1 MKRNFTWTIVSCLT
15 VMIIALS
22 LYVNKMTTKVY
33 LSNEQLKD
41 LGLYLIEPAR
51 DLGSFN
57 LIDSNEKEFL
67 PQDFEGKWNVLF
79 FGFTFCPDICPIT
92 MSMLSRIEK
101 GLDIENQ
108 EKVRIF
114 LVTVD
119 PDRDSPDQLKVYL
132 ENFSENFIG
141 LTGGLDQIYNFATR
155 VNAPFSPISNSKDP
169 HYTVDHTGSIILIN
183 PEGNYAGFFRAPHN
197 QDDIKK
203 AILDIVSR
211 NL

>member
-1 MKRNFTWTIVSCLT
+1 
-15 VMIIALS
+15 
-22 LYVNKMTTKVY
+22 MTTKVH
-33 LSNEQLKD
+33 LSSEQLKD
-41 LGLYLIEPAR
+41 MGLYLIEPPR
-51 DLGSFN
+51 NLGEFN
-57 LIDSNEKEFL
+57 LMDSAGREFL
-67 PQDFEGKWNVLF
+67 PEDFKGKWNMLF

-108 EKVRIF
+108 EKIRIF

-155 VNAPFSPISNSKDP
+155 VNAPFNPIKNNKESN
-169 HYTVDHTGSIILIN
+169 YTVDHTGSIILIN

-197 QDDIKK
+197 QDDVKK
-203 AILDIVSR
+203 AVLDIVNR
-211 NL
+211 N

>member
-41 LGLYLIEPAR
+41 LGLYLIDPAR
-51 DLGSFN
+51 NLGSFN
-57 LIDSNEKEFL
+57 LIDSSGKEFL

-101 GLDIENQ
+101 EIDSQELDKI
-108 EKVRIF
+108 RIF

-119 PDRDSPDQLKVYL
+119 PVRDNPNQLKIYL
-132 ENFSENFIG
+132 KNFSENFTG

-155 VNAPFSPISNSKDP
+155 VNAPFTPINKSEDP
-169 HYTVDHTGSIILIN
+169 YYTVDHTGSIVLIDPN
-183 PEGNYAGFFRAPHN
+183 GNYAGFFRAPHN
-197 QDDIKK
+197 QDKIKK
-203 AILDIVSR
+203 ALLEITRRDL
-211 NL
+211 

>member
-57 LIDSNEKEFL
+57 LIDTNEKEFL

-101 GLDIENQ
+101 EIDSQELDKI
-108 EKVRIF
+108 RIF

-119 PDRDSPDQLKVYL
+119 PVRDNPNQLKIYL
-132 ENFSENFIG
+132 KNFSENFTG

-155 VNAPFSPISNSKDP
+155 VNAPFTPINNSKDP
-169 HYTVDHTGSIILIN
+169 YYTVDHTGSIVLID

-197 QDDIKK
+197 QDKIKK
-203 AILDIVSR
+203 ALLEITRRDL
-211 NL
+211 

>member
-1 MKRNFTWTIVSCLT
+1 MKRNFTWTIVSCLA
-15 VMIIALS
+15 VMLIALS

-92 MSMLSRIEK
+92 MRMLSRIEK
-101 GLDIENQ
+101 EIDSQELDKI
-108 EKVRIF
+108 RIF

-119 PDRDSPDQLKVYL
+119 PVRDNPNQLKIYL
-132 ENFSENFIG
+132 KNFSENFTG

-155 VNAPFSPISNSKDP
+155 VNAPFTPINNSKDP
-169 HYTVDHTGSIILIN
+169 YYTVDHTGSIVLIDPN
-183 PEGNYAGFFRAPHN
+183 GNYAGFFRAPHN
-197 QDDIKK
+197 QDKIKK
-203 AILDIVSR
+203 ALLEIIRRDL
-211 NL
+211 

>member
-1 MKRNFTWTIVSCLT
+1 MKRNFTWTIVSCLA
-15 VMIIALS
+15 VIVIAVS

-41 LGLYLIEPAR
+41 LGVYLIDPAR
-51 DLGSFN
+51 NLGSFN
-57 LIDSNEKEFL
+57 LIDSNGKEFL
-67 PQDFEGKWNVLF
+67 PNDFEGKWNVLF

-92 MSMLSRIEK
+92 MRMLSRIEK
-101 GLDIENQ
+101 EIDSQELDKI
-108 EKVRIF
+108 RIF

-197 QDDIKK
+197 QGDIKK

>member
-1 MKRNFTWTIVSCLT
+1 MKRNFTWTIASCLV
-15 VMIIALS
+15 VMLVAVS
-22 LYVNKMTTKVY
+22 LYVNKMTTKVH
-33 LSNEQLKD
+33 LSSEQLKD
-41 LGLYLIEPAR
+41 MGLYLIEPPR
-51 DLGSFN
+51 NLGSFN
-57 LIDSNEKEFL
+57 LMDSAGKEFL
-67 PQDFEGKWNVLF
+67 PKDFEGKWNMLF

-155 VNAPFSPISNSKDP
+155 VNAPFNPIKNNKESN
-169 HYTVDHTGSIILIN
+169 YTVDHTGSIILIN

-197 QDDIKK
+197 QDDVKK
-203 AILDIVSR
+203 AVLDIVNR
-211 NL
+211 N

>member
-1 MKRNFTWTIVSCLT
+1 MKRNFTWTIVSCLA
-15 VMIIALS
+15 VMLIALS

-51 DLGSFN
+51 NLGSFN
-57 LIDSNEKEFL
+57 LIDSSGKEFL

-92 MSMLSRIEK
+92 MRMLSRIEK
-101 GLDIENQ
+101 EIDSQELDKI
-108 EKVRIF
+108 RIF

-169 HYTVDHTGSIILIN
+169 HYTVDHTGSIVLIDPN
-183 PEGNYAGFFRAPHN
+183 GNYAGFFRAPHN
-197 QDDIKK
+197 QDKIKK
-203 AILDIVSR
+203 GLLEIIRRDL
-211 NL
+211 

>member
-1 MKRNFTWTIVSCLT
+1 MKSNFTWTIASCVV
-15 VMIIALS
+15 VMLVAVS
-22 LYVNKMTTKVY
+22 LYVNKMTTKVH
-33 LSNEQLKD
+33 LSSEQLKD
-41 LGLYLIEPAR
+41 MGLYLIEPPR
-51 DLGSFN
+51 NLGSFN
-57 LIDSNEKEFL
+57 LMDSTGKEFL
-67 PQDFEGKWNVLF
+67 PQDFEGKWNMLF

-108 EKVRIF
+108 EKIRIF

>member
-1 MKRNFTWTIVSCLT
+1 MKRNFTWTIVSCLA
-15 VMIIALS
+15 VMLIALS

-92 MSMLSRIEK
+92 MRMLSRIEK
-101 GLDIENQ
+101 EIDSQELDKI
-108 EKVRIF
+108 RIF

>member
-15 VMIIALS
+15 VMVIAVS

-41 LGLYLIEPAR
+41 LGLYLIDPAR
-51 DLGSFN
+51 NLGSFN
-57 LIDSNEKEFL
+57 LIDSNGKEFL
-67 PQDFEGKWNVLF
+67 PNDFEGKWNVLF

-101 GLDIENQ
+101 EIDSQELDKI
-108 EKVRIF
+108 RIF

-211 NL
+211 N

>member
-1 MKRNFTWTIVSCLT
+1 MKSNFTWTIVSCLV
-15 VMIIALS
+15 VMLVAVS
-22 LYVNKMTTKVY
+22 LYVNKMTTKVH
-33 LSNEQLKD
+33 LSSEQLKD
-41 LGLYLIEPAR
+41 MGLYLIEPPR
-51 DLGSFN
+51 NLGAFN
-57 LIDSNEKEFL
+57 LMDSAGKEFL
-67 PQDFEGKWNVLF
+67 PKDFEGKWNMLF

-108 EKVRIF
+108 EKIRIF

-155 VNAPFSPISNSKDP
+155 VNAPFNPIKNNKESN
-169 HYTVDHTGSIILIN
+169 YTVDHTGSIILIN

-197 QDDIKK
+197 QDDVKK
-203 AILDIVSR
+203 AVLDIVNR
-211 NL
+211 N

>member
-1 MKRNFTWTIVSCLT
+1 MKRNFTWTIVSCLA
-15 VMIIALS
+15 VIVIAVS

-41 LGLYLIEPAR
+41 LGLYLIDPAR
-51 DLGSFN
+51 NLGSFN
-57 LIDSNEKEFL
+57 LIDSNGKEFL
-67 PQDFEGKWNVLF
+67 PNDFEGKWNVLF

-92 MSMLSRIEK
+92 MRMLSRIEK
-101 GLDIENQ
+101 EIDSQELDKI
-108 EKVRIF
+108 RIF

>member
-1 MKRNFTWTIVSCLT
+1 MKSNFTWTIASCVV
-15 VMIIALS
+15 VMLVAVS
-22 LYVNKMTTKVY
+22 LYVNKMTTKVH
-33 LSNEQLKD
+33 LSSEQLKD
-41 LGLYLIEPAR
+41 MGLYLIEPPR
-51 DLGSFN
+51 NLGAFN
-57 LIDSNEKEFL
+57 LMDSAGKEFL
-67 PQDFEGKWNVLF
+67 PEDFEGKWNMLF

-155 VNAPFSPISNSKDP
+155 VNAPFNPIKNNKESN
-169 HYTVDHTGSIILIN
+169 YTVDHTGSIILIN

-197 QDDIKK
+197 QDDVKK
-203 AILDIVSR
+203 AVLDIVNR
-211 NL
+211 N

>member
-1 MKRNFTWTIVSCLT
+1 MKRNFTWTIVSCLA
-15 VMIIALS
+15 VMLIALS

-41 LGLYLIEPAR
+41 LGLYLIDPAR
-51 DLGSFN
+51 NLGSFN
-57 LIDSNEKEFL
+57 LTDSNGKEFL
-67 PQDFEGKWNVLF
+67 PNNFEGKWNVLF

-101 GLDIENQ
+101 EIDSQELDKI
-108 EKVRIF
+108 RIF

-169 HYTVDHTGSIILIN
+169 HYTVDHTGSIVLIDPN
-183 PEGNYAGFFRAPHN
+183 GNYAGFFRAPHN
-197 QDDIKK
+197 QDKIKK
-203 AILDIVSR
+203 GLLEIIRRDL
-211 NL
+211 

>member
-1 MKRNFTWTIVSCLT
+1 ML
-15 VMIIALS
+15 IALS

-33 LSNEQLKD
+33 LNNEQLKD

-57 LIDSNEKEFL
+57 LIDTNEKEFL

-92 MSMLSRIEK
+92 MRMLSRIEK
-101 GLDIENQ
+101 EIDKQELDKI
-108 EKVRIF
+108 RIF

-119 PDRDSPDQLKVYL
+119 PVRDNPNQLKIYL
-132 ENFSENFIG
+132 KNFSENFTG

-155 VNAPFSPISNSKDP
+155 VNAPFTPINNSKDP
-169 HYTVDHTGSIILIN
+169 YYTVDHTGSIVLID
-183 PEGNYAGFFRAPHN
+183 PDGNYAGFFRAPHN
-197 QDDIKK
+197 QDKIKK
-203 AILDIVSR
+203 ALLEIIRRDL
-211 NL
+211 

>member
-1 MKRNFTWTIVSCLT
+1 MKRNFTWTIVSCLA
-15 VMIIALS
+15 VMLIALS

-101 GLDIENQ
+101 GLDNEDLDKI
-108 EKVRIF
+108 RIF

-211 NL
+211 N

>member
-1 MKRNFTWTIVSCLT
+1 MKSNFTWTIASCLV
-15 VMIIALS
+15 VMLVAVS
-22 LYVNKMTTKVY
+22 LYVNKMTTKVH
-33 LSNEQLKD
+33 LGSEQLKD
-41 LGLYLIEPAR
+41 MGLYLIEPPR
-51 DLGSFN
+51 NLGAFN
-57 LIDSNEKEFL
+57 LMDSAGKEFL
-67 PQDFEGKWNVLF
+67 PKDFEGKWNMLF

-108 EKVRIF
+108 EKIRIF

-155 VNAPFSPISNSKDP
+155 VNAPFNPIKNNKESN
-169 HYTVDHTGSIILIN
+169 YTVDHTGSIILIN

-197 QDDIKK
+197 QDDVKK
-203 AILDIVSR
+203 AVLDIVNR
-211 NL
+211 N

>member
-1 MKRNFTWTIVSCLT
+1 MKRNFTWTIVSCLA
-15 VMIIALS
+15 VIVIAVS
-22 LYVNKMTTKVY
+22 LYVNKMTTKIY

-41 LGLYLIEPAR
+41 LGLYLIDPAR
-51 DLGSFN
+51 NLGSFN
-57 LIDSNEKEFL
+57 LTDSNGEEFL
-67 PQDFEGKWNVLF
+67 PNDFEGKWNVLF

-101 GLDIENQ
+101 EIDSQELDKI
-108 EKVRIF
+108 RIF

>member
-1 MKRNFTWTIVSCLT
+1 MKSNFTWTIASCVV
-15 VMIIALS
+15 VMLVAVS
-22 LYVNKMTTKVY
+22 LYVNKMTTKVH
-33 LSNEQLKD
+33 LSSEQLKD
-41 LGLYLIEPAR
+41 MGLYLIEPPR
-51 DLGSFN
+51 NLGAFN
-57 LIDSNEKEFL
+57 LMDSAGKEFL
-67 PQDFEGKWNVLF
+67 PKDFEGKWNMLF

-108 EKVRIF
+108 EKIRIF

-169 HYTVDHTGSIILIN
+169 HYSVDHTGSIILIN

>member
-15 VMIIALS
+15 VMVIALS

-41 LGLYLIEPAR
+41 MGLYLIDPAR
-51 DLGSFN
+51 NLGSFN
-57 LIDSNEKEFL
+57 LIDSNGKEFL
-67 PQDFEGKWNVLF
+67 PNDFEGKWNVLF

-92 MSMLSRIEK
+92 MRMLSRIEK
-101 GLDIENQ
+101 EIDSQELDKI
-108 EKVRIF
+108 RIF

-132 ENFSENFIG
+132 ENFNENFIG

>member
-1 MKRNFTWTIVSCLT
+1 MKRNFTWTIVSCLA
-15 VMIIALS
+15 VMLVALS

-51 DLGSFN
+51 NLGSFN
-57 LIDSNEKEFL
+57 LIDTNGKEFL
-67 PQDFEGKWNVLF
+67 PKDFKGKWNVLF

-101 GLDIENQ
+101 GLDNEDLDKI
-108 EKVRIF
+108 RIF

>member
-1 MKRNFTWTIVSCLT
+1 MKRNFTWTIVSCLA
-15 VMIIALS
+15 VMLIALS

-92 MSMLSRIEK
+92 MRMLSRIEK
-101 GLDIENQ
+101 EIDKQELD
-108 EKVRIF
+108 KMRIF

-119 PDRDSPDQLKVYL
+119 PVRDNPNQLKIYL
-132 ENFSENFIG
+132 KNFSENFTG

-155 VNAPFSPISNSKDP
+155 VNAPFTPINNSKDP
-169 HYTVDHTGSIILIN
+169 YYTIDHTGSIVLIDPN
-183 PEGNYAGFFRAPHN
+183 GNYAGFFRAPHN
-197 QDDIKK
+197 QDKIKK
-203 AILDIVSR
+203 GLLEIIRRDL
-211 NL
+211 

>member
-1 MKRNFTWTIVSCLT
+1 MKRNFTWTIVSCVAVIL
-15 VMIIALS
+15 VALS
-22 LYVNKMTTKVY
+22 LYVNKMTTKVH
-33 LSNEQLKD
+33 LSSEQLRD
-41 LGLYLIEPAR
+41 MGLYLIEPPR
-51 DLGSFN
+51 NLGSFN
-57 LIDSNEKEFL
+57 LMDSAGKEFL
-67 PQDFEGKWNVLF
+67 PEGFKGKWNMLF

-101 GLDIENQ
+101 GLTIEEQ
-108 EKVRIF
+108 EKIRIF

-119 PDRDSPDQLKVYL
+119 PDRDNPSQLKIYL
-132 ENFSENFIG
+132 ENFSGNFIG

-197 QDDIKK
+197 QDDVKK

-211 NL
+211 N

>member
-1 MKRNFTWTIVSCLT
+1 MKRNFTWTIVSCLA
-15 VMIIALS
+15 VMLIALS

-92 MSMLSRIEK
+92 MRMLSRIEK
-101 GLDIENQ
+101 EIDSQELDKI
-108 EKVRIF
+108 RIF

-169 HYTVDHTGSIILIN
+169 HYTVDHTGSIVLID
-183 PEGNYAGFFRAPHN
+183 PDGNYAGFFRAPHN
-197 QDDIKK
+197 QDKIKK
-203 AILDIVSR
+203 ALLEITRRDL
-211 NL
+211 

>member
-1 MKRNFTWTIVSCLT
+1 MKRNFTWTIVSCLA
-15 VMIIALS
+15 VMLIALS

-101 GLDIENQ
+101 EIDSQELDKI
-108 EKVRIF
+108 RIF

>member
-1 MKRNFTWTIVSCLT
+1 MV
-15 VMIIALS
+15 IALS

-92 MSMLSRIEK
+92 MRMLSRIEK
-101 GLDIENQ
+101 EIDSQELDKI
-108 EKVRIF
+108 RIF

-169 HYTVDHTGSIILIN
+169 HYTVDHTGSIVLIN

-197 QDDIKK
+197 QDDVKK

-211 NL
+211 N

>member
-41 LGLYLIEPAR
+41 LGLYLIDPAR
-51 DLGSFN
+51 NLGSFN
-57 LIDSNEKEFL
+57 LIDSSGKEFL

-92 MSMLSRIEK
+92 MRMLSRIEK
-101 GLDIENQ
+101 EIDKQELDKI
-108 EKVRIF
+108 RIF

-119 PDRDSPDQLKVYL
+119 PVRDNPNQLKIYL
-132 ENFSENFIG
+132 KNFSENFTG

-155 VNAPFSPISNSKDP
+155 VNAPFTPINNSEDP
-169 HYTVDHTGSIILIN
+169 YYTVDHTGSIVLID
-183 PEGNYAGFFRAPHN
+183 PGGNYAGFFRAPHN
-197 QDDIKK
+197 QDKIKK
-203 AILDIVSR
+203 ALLEITRRDL
-211 NL
+211 

>member
-1 MKRNFTWTIVSCLT
+1 MKSNFTWTIASCLV
-15 VMIIALS
+15 VMLVAVS
-22 LYVNKMTTKVY
+22 LYVNKMTTKVH
-33 LSNEQLKD
+33 LSSEQLKD
-41 LGLYLIEPAR
+41 MGLYLIEPPR
-51 DLGSFN
+51 NLGAFN
-57 LIDSNEKEFL
+57 LMDSAGKEFL
-67 PQDFEGKWNVLF
+67 PKDFEGKWNMLF

-108 EKVRIF
+108 EKIRIF

-119 PDRDSPDQLKVYL
+119 PDRDSPEQLKVYL

>member
-1 MKRNFTWTIVSCLT
+1 MKRNFTWTIVSCLA
-15 VMIIALS
+15 VMLIALS

-41 LGLYLIEPAR
+41 LGLYLIDPAR
-51 DLGSFN
+51 NLGSFN
-57 LIDSNEKEFL
+57 LIDSSGKEFL

-101 GLDIENQ
+101 GLDNEDLDKI
-108 EKVRIF
+108 RIF

-211 NL
+211 N